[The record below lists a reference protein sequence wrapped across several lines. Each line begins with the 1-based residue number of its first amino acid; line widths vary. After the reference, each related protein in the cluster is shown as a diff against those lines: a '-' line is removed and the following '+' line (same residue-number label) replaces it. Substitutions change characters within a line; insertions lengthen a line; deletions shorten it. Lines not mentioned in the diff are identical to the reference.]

1 MKEKTK
7 KVTKVDSQKKDEKEL
22 KEICAINCGTCDVN

>member
-1 MKEKTK
+1 MQNNAEKVKT
-7 KVTKVDSQKKDEKEL
+7 QEEQEL

>member
-1 MKEKTK
+1 MQNNAEKVK
-7 KVTKVDSQKKDEKEL
+7 AQEEQEL